1 MFTISRSVCIDAP
14 ASKVWQVLSQ
24 LESIHLW
31 VEPIRHSYCEGS
43 TTRGRDA
50 VRVCE
55 LGGNLKVRETIVDWI
70 EGRSFAYAG
79 EGAPLTKRAVNRWTV
94 EERGSQSLV
103 TTTAEVALKGGICGR
118 LLEPLFA
125 AVAGRMGVR
134 SLAGLKF
141 YVENGTPYQGNARRL
156 LPKPATC

>member
-14 ASKVWQVLSQ
+14 AASVWRVLSE

-31 VEPIRHSYCEGS
+31 VEAIRHSHCEGS

-70 EGRSFAYAG
+70 EGSSFAYTG

-103 TTTAEVALKGGICGR
+103 TTTAEVALKGGIFGR
-118 LLEPLFA
+118 ILEPLFA
-125 AVAGRMGVR
+125 AVAGRMGSR
-134 SLAGLKF
+134 SLASLKF
-141 YVENGTPYQGNARRL
+141 YVENGTPYAGKARDL
-156 LPKPATC
+156 LPVPAAC